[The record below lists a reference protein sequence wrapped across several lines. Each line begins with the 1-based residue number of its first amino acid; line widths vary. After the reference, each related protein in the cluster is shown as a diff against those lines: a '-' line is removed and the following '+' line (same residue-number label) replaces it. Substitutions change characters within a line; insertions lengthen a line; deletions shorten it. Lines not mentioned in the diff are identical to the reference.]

1 MNLKKGYLLTISSA
15 VGFGMQ
21 PLLASLLY
29 SYRIGNTMLALLR
42 VLCMVPFFGLM
53 VCLKKNESFSVR
65 PKQLVK
71 IAFLSL
77 TGTVLT
83 TSMLFSAYTCIDTG
97 TATTL
102 HFTYPIVVLVLGT
115 VIYREKLTP
124 HMLICFCICTL
135 GVIMF
140 CNPVGNFTWKGFALA
155 IGSGLTYG
163 VYVLFLDKSRIL
175 QETGFFSFTFYFS
188 LISSVMLLPIV
199 GALGDLNFKFEISGW
214 FYVVLL
220 AGICGVLAT
229 VMAQRGICEIGS
241 RKASVLSTMEAVT
254 SIVLGA
260 IFMDEQIN
268 LRTVLGIA
276 LILTST
282 FLLAI
287 GTPADSHKE

>member
-1 MNLKKGYLLTISSA
+1 M
-15 VGFGMQ
+15 
-21 PLLASLLY
+21 
-29 SYRIGNTMLALLR
+29 
-42 VLCMVPFFGLM
+42 
-53 VCLKKNESFSVR
+53 
-65 PKQLVK
+65 
-71 IAFLSL
+71 
-77 TGTVLT
+77 
-83 TSMLFSAYTCIDTG
+83 
-97 TATTL
+97 
-102 HFTYPIVVLVLGT
+102 
-115 VIYREKLTP
+115 
-124 HMLICFCICTL
+124 
-135 GVIMF
+135 
-140 CNPVGNFTWKGFALA
+140 GNFTWKGFALA

-163 VYVLFLDKSRIL
+163 IYVLFLDKSHIL
-175 QETGFFSFTFYFS
+175 QEIGFFSFTFYFS

-199 GALGDLNFKFEISGW
+199 GALEDLNFKFEISGW
-214 FYVVLL
+214 LYVVLL